1 MEIKFLLSLTKCCQG
16 FHDIQK
22 LKYKEPIKILYLVST
37 TLQLLV
43 SEDHAIY
50 FFKISESKTILYADK
65 MV

>member
-1 MEIKFLLSLTKCCQG
+1 MIYR
-16 FHDIQK
+16 K

-50 FFKISESKTILYADK
+50 FFKFLKVRLYCMLIK
-65 MV
+65 WFSYL